1 MGLFEF
7 LLLVSVPV
15 LLYVFSSFFKSS
27 VRRDTPFPAA
37 NLLEPFKDPQKEAF
51 FTWLCEEATRQ
62 TRTEVEKDAMAMQR
76 LRQAFSKALK
86 ELENEETAEIN
97 LPFFMVRENGPCHF
111 KIKLSR
117 ADKRIFIE

>member
-1 MGLFEF
+1 MGLLEF
-7 LLLVSVPV
+7 VLLFSIPV
-15 LLYVFSSFFKSS
+15 LLYIFSSFFKSS
-27 VRRDTPFPAA
+27 VRRETSFPKI

-62 TRTEVEKDAMAMQR
+62 TQVDVEKDALAMQR

-86 ELENEETAEIN
+86 ALENDETAEID
-97 LPFFMVRENGPCHF
+97 LPFFVVRQSGPCHF

-117 ADKRIFIE
+117 DDKRIFME